1 MKNEKIITALTQSN
15 LENISGGE
23 VHQYRSIWTLWRR
36 RFRVTN
42 DISGQIALDGIKDF
56 NEALA
61 LNEKLNSHIDKN
73 IKKKEK

>member
-1 MKNEKIITALTQSN
+1 MKKEELIKKDTEKV
-15 LENISGGE
+15 SGGE
-23 VHQYRSIWTLWRR
+23 VQQYRSIWNLWRR

-42 DISGQIALDGIKDF
+42 DMSGKVAIDGIKDF

-73 IKKKEK
+73 INKKEK